1 MIPNVNPVI
10 PPGSFHVHLRFEH
23 VSYYQVIN
31 NGVLAAQLVSFIP
44 AQLAQV
50 LNIDSQLVMVL
61 AIRDGS
67 LSSLSNNKKRS
78 LQRRGVVASSNVQD
92 AVLVTATVPRS
103 QYYTLQGLVANKVSA
118 LYVPGSNTFGQ
129 FLDPTY
135 PLSNQPPSRSGS
147 GTGSN
152 GNSDNGNS
160 DDDDVTADPLT
171 GSLPGLDGGTTT
183 SGGHTS
189 RGAIMGSL
197 VGLATAAYVGIA
209 LVVMRAYRRKKLRE
223 QEEQERREAFQQSI
237 SGPVMQGSQGWG
249 WHSS

>member
-1 MIPNVNPVI
+1 
-10 PPGSFHVHLRFEH
+10 

-67 LSSLSNNKKRS
+67 LSSSNSKKRS
-78 LQRRGVVASSNVQD
+78 LQRRGVVASGNVQD
-92 AVLVTATVPRS
+92 AVLVTATVPQS
-103 QYYTLQGLVANKVSA
+103 QYYILQGLVANKVSA
-118 LYVPGSNTFGQ
+118 LYVPGPNTFGQ

-135 PLSNQPPSRSGS
+135 PLSTRPPSRSGS
-147 GTGSN
+147 GN
-152 GNSDNGNS
+152 GNNENGNS
-160 DDDDVTADPLT
+160 DDENEDVTADPLT
-171 GSLPGLDGGTTT
+171 GTLPDPAGGTTT
-183 SGGHTS
+183 SGKQTS
-189 RGAIMGSL
+189 RGPIIGSL
-197 VGLATAAYVGIA
+197 VGLATVAYVGIA

-223 QEEQERREAFQQSI
+223 QDEQARREAFQQSI
-237 SGPVMQGSQGWG
+237 SAPVIQGSQGWG